1 MEMPIV
7 VGIAKYIFYAMVA
20 AVVISIIFA
29 LIEWLLLPVVVAG
42 WIIGGIVCM
51 FMKIADKLREF
62 KDKRETRRKRKGF
75 EVEYESEGEKDEE
88 EHV

>member
-1 MEMPIV
+1 MEMPILMV
-7 VGIAKYIFYAMVA
+7 IAKYIFYTMV
-20 AVVISIIFA
+20 VVFVLSVIFA

-51 FMKIADKLREF
+51 CMKIADKLREF
-62 KDKRETRRKRKGF
+62 KDKREIRRERKGF
-75 EVEYESEGEKDEE
+75 EYESEGEKNEE

>member
-1 MEMPIV
+1 MEMPILMV
-7 VGIAKYIFYAMVA
+7 IAKYIFYAMVA

-29 LIEWLLLPVVVAG
+29 LIEWLLLPVVALG

-51 FMKIADKLREF
+51 CMKIADGLRAF
-62 KDKRETRRKRKGF
+62 KEKREIRRERKAFG
-75 EVEYESEGEKDEE
+75 VEYESEGEENEE

>member
-1 MEMPIV
+1 MEMPILMV
-7 VGIAKYIFYAMVA
+7 IAKYIFYAMVA

-75 EVEYESEGEKDEE
+75 EYESEGEKNEE